1 MKLKHIIA
9 VTVGAAALCAPSCD
23 LDEKF
28 YSEVTPDTFFTS
40 PESTYAVLCRP
51 FTHWKWYIGADR
63 WSLQELTTDEMVC
76 PKRGSDWYNS
86 GEYYRLHYHTW
97 SPDDRFVV
105 NTYDGT
111 TGGISRALEAKS
123 DLQGVDYNAIG
134 LNDAVKADHINQL
147 NAITAYF
154 YMRGLDYF
162 GGMPIY
168 YSVDDDLCARST
180 ARETYAH
187 IETLLKDAIP
197 ALSKKTTL
205 GASEDGYIKQAA
217 AAALLA
223 QLYFNAVAYI
233 GEEHFDECAEICRD
247 IIGGVYG
254 TYELDKTWYGPHC
267 FDNNT
272 SPEVIWTVP
281 SENSKV
287 EWNWY
292 FKYFYHY
299 SSYEYFGIETA
310 GYNGFMLTPS
320 LDPQGRYYT
329 QWKLGNPY
337 QKFNDKD
344 LRKKPYR
351 YLGSRK
357 YEGMFLVGDQ
367 TNPNNPSQQCL
378 GQKEYSGKVINLVDQ
393 VARFS
398 EVGTKYNSVAE
409 LTSTMAD
416 GEENSGVRLVK
427 APQPN
432 LDDKL
437 LRWNPDCPV
446 IRLSEIYYMLA
457 ECELRAGDKKTA
469 AGLINQ
475 VRGRNFEGGADPN
488 PVTADNLDEYRM
500 LDEWMIEF
508 LGEGRRRTD
517 LIRWDKFV
525 TESWWDHTPLNDKN
539 KNLFPIPNSA
549 ISANNLI
556 EQNPGY

>member
-40 PESTYAVLCRP
+40 PESTYAVLCRS

-63 WSLQELTTDEMVC
+63 WYLQELTTDEMVC

>member
-9 VTVGAAALCAPSCD
+9 MTVGAAALCAPSCD

-63 WSLQELTTDEMVC
+63 WYLQELTTDEMVC

>member
-63 WSLQELTTDEMVC
+63 WYLQELTTDEMVC

-556 EQNPGY
+556 EQIPGY

>member
-28 YSEVTPDTFFTS
+28 YSEVTPDTFFST

-63 WSLQELTTDEMVC
+63 WYLQELTTDEMVC

>member
-63 WSLQELTTDEMVC
+63 WDLQELTTDEMVC

-134 LNDAVKADHINQL
+134 LNDAVKAYHINQL

-292 FKYFYHY
+292 FEYFYHY

>member
-63 WSLQELTTDEMVC
+63 WYLQELTTDEMVC

-187 IETLLKDAIP
+187 IDTLLKDAIP

-223 QLYFNAVAYI
+223 QLYVIAVAYI

>member
-1 MKLKHIIA
+1 MTIKDWLEGLSYKLVQGSLDVEVNEVVYGSRKAAPGAVFVCMKGTKIDSHDFIYQVTEAGVKVLVTEHPVEA
-9 VTVGAAALCAPSCD
+9 PEGVTVVETENGREALALLSAARFGYPSRK
-23 LDEKF
+23 LTMIG
-28 YSEVTPDTFFTS
+28 VTGTKGKTTTTHMIKTILETS
-40 PESTYAVLCRP
+40 
-51 FTHWKWYIGADR
+51 G
-63 WSLQELTTDEMVC
+63 
-76 PKRGSDWYNS
+76 
-86 GEYYRLHYHTW
+86 
-97 SPDDRFVV
+97 
-105 NTYDGT
+105 
-111 TGGISRALEAKS
+111 
-123 DLQGVDYNAIG
+123 
-134 LNDAVKADHINQL
+134 
-147 NAITAYF
+147 
-154 YMRGLDYF
+154 
-162 GGMPIY
+162 
-168 YSVDDDLCARST
+168 
-180 ARETYAH
+180 
-187 IETLLKDAIP
+187 
-197 ALSKKTTL
+197 KKTGMIGTN
-205 GASEDGYIKQAA
+205 G
-217 AAALLA
+217 
-223 QLYFNAVAYI
+223 VYI

>member
-63 WSLQELTTDEMVC
+63 WYLQKLTTDEMVC

-475 VRGRNFEGGADPN
+475 VRGRNFVGGADPN

>member
-63 WSLQELTTDEMVC
+63 WYLQELTTDEMVC

-134 LNDAVKADHINQL
+134 INDAVKADHINQL

-488 PVTADNLDEYRM
+488 PVTADNLDEHRM